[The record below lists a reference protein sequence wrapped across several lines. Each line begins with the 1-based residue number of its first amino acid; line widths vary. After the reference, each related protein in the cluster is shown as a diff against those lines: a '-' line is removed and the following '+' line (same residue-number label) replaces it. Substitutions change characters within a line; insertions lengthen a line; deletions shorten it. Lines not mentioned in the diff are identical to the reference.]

1 MVRTLEGKLWQFLR
15 PASEQRLGELKC
27 YSPVRRK
34 KYSNLKWGQIQKK
47 SIFNSNRLLVGA
59 SLWVRRKRFFPL
71 PSLFDAAKSA
81 WAGTGGGLCSPRAAF
96 GYTLLRNERALALL
110 WVWKAWRSPSRA
122 AELEGSLGHS
132 PVLPGLHRS
141 GSRAGPEAQLAA
153 LWLLWCS
160 RRTQHEFLQALQ
172 SGAEEH
178 PAFVAAH
185 PSSQRLERRDPGKRT
200 QEMKE
205 ECMVWK

>member
-81 WAGTGGGLCSPRAAF
+81 
-96 GYTLLRNERALALL
+96 
-110 WVWKAWRSPSRA
+110 
-122 AELEGSLGHS
+122 
-132 PVLPGLHRS
+132 
-141 GSRAGPEAQLAA
+141 
-153 LWLLWCS
+153 
-160 RRTQHEFLQALQ
+160 
-172 SGAEEH
+172 
-178 PAFVAAH
+178 
-185 PSSQRLERRDPGKRT
+185 
-200 QEMKE
+200 
-205 ECMVWK
+205 